1 MKNITC
7 DNIIYVTL
15 FIIISKI
22 RVAGSQVVGVFFT
35 YINIILDT
43 HENWEVSAD
52 VISFSLNL
60 AWVLSHH
67 LQAVKHDDLELNFSK
82 GGHDEII
89 KNKLRLKLCQAQVQL
104 KLVNY

>member
-52 VISFSLNL
+52 FVSFSLHL
-60 AWVLSHH
+60 ARVFTHYF
-67 LQAVKHDDLELNFSK
+67 QAVKYDDYEQNQSK
-82 GGHDEII
+82 
-89 KNKLRLKLCQAQVQL
+89 
-104 KLVNY
+104 